1 MTTEVIFGDNLHK
14 YTLAH
19 GIPDGNVL
27 GFDLYKEETFKEQEV
42 REAVALHMTAGEG
55 EPAPD
60 SVDEIANDKAK
71 AEKLF
76 SELGLTMNAAFN
88 MFAKQSIREQGIPF
102 KITRNTN
109 VQYMDRSL
117 LDRMLEESEKKHHKV
132 YEELAK

>member
-1 MTTEVIFGDNLHK
+1 METV
-14 YTLAH
+14 
-19 GIPDGNVL
+19 NV
-27 GFDLYKEETFKEQEV
+27 TV
-42 REAVALHMTAGEG
+42 RMERQTRDDAA
-55 EPAPD
+55 
-60 SVDEIANDKAK
+60 
-71 AEKLF
+71 KLF

-88 MFAKQSIREQGIPF
+88 MFVKQSIREQSIPF